1 MRSSAPLSIQCAPSR
16 VSESSARRELGMRL
30 DQARPVQLLAS
41 LDNFFE
47 GGSMRSWGLLILPV
61 ESGRPDVR
69 FDCVRD
75 SVSERECEMRGDGP
89 VI

>member
-1 MRSSAPLSIQCAPSR
+1 MCAIKSFRIERPER
-16 VSESSARRELGMRL
+16 ARHAL

-61 ESGRPDVR
+61 ETGRPDVR
-69 FDCVRD
+69 FDCVRE

>member
-1 MRSSAPLSIQCAPSR
+1 M
-16 VSESSARRELGMRL
+16 
-30 DQARPVQLLAS
+30 QLLAS

-69 FDCVRD
+69 FDCVRE

>member
-1 MRSSAPLSIQCAPSR
+1 M
-16 VSESSARRELGMRL
+16 
-30 DQARPVQLLAS
+30 QLLAS